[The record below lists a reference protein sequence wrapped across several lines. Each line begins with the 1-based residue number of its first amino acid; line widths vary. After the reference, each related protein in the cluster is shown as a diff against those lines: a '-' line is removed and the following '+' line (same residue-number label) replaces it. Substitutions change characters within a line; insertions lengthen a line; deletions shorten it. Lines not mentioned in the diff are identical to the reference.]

1 MSKTQSSEFTP
12 KWMLV
17 LVLTPLMLSV
27 IYYFVG
33 KAIHYST
40 MSYFE
45 YLQLTSLIAA
55 VVAGGYQLY
64 FWTQRN
70 SHFFKTRVLKIFI
83 DDWFPFRPGWIWI
96 YSFLYYILI
105 GGFIIAI
112 PNMERGIY
120 IIFGGLVL
128 LVIQCILFIL
138 FPAVTPP
145 EWRVFEANTISKRYL
160 KFIQGFDGEN
170 NCFPSLHNSLAAYIS
185 LSLFPLMGYYCLIF
199 VFLIALSTLLTKQH
213 VFVDVIPGIAL
224 GGLVYWL
231 IA

>member
-17 LVLTPLMLSV
+17 LVLTPLVLSV

-33 KAIHYST
+33 KLIKFST
-40 MSYFE
+40 MTYFE
-45 YLQLTSLIAA
+45 YLQLTTLIAI
-55 VVAGGYQLY
+55 VVTGGYQLY

-70 SHFFKTRVLKIFI
+70 SGFFKTRILKIFI
-83 DDWFPFRPGWIWI
+83 DDWFPFWPSWIWI

-112 PNMERGIY
+112 PSIERGVY
-120 IIFGGLVL
+120 IIFGGLLL

-145 EWRVFEANTISKRYL
+145 EWREFETNTISKRYL
-160 KFIQGFDGEN
+160 KFIQGFDAEN

-185 LSLFPLMGYYCLIF
+185 LTLFPLMGWYCLIF
-199 VFLIALSTLLTKQH
+199 IFLIAVSTLVTKQH
-213 VFVDVIPGIAL
+213 QFVDVIPGIAL